1 MKKSKYTISQELE
14 KDIYLLTSFV
24 TRKHILLSHNAYNLY
39 NNEEKCTTL
48 KSTFPKI
55 FDVLVDNGFLV
66 EDDLDEFKVSYDN
79 FNHERGDKSY
89 YHLIINPTLDCN
101 LSCWYCYEHKIKSS
115 RIDSNIIK
123 GINLHIKER
132 FSALSFKGLK
142 LSFFG
147 GEPFMFA
154 NAIKEIIYDTYNFCS
169 NNNIE
174 LLLDFTTNGTLISK
188 SIINHISKYRCN
200 FQITFDGDREQH
212 NRIKFTNTKK
222 VDTYSLTLNNIKL
235 IQENIPNSLI
245 AIRINYD
252 GQTLNNFDRIL
263 SDLKGIDK
271 NRVKIILKKVWQVD
285 KDEISEDLL
294 NTVKAKLWK
303 NGFVVDAYGDP
314 GICFADRD
322 SEAVI
327 NYDGN
332 VFKCTTIDKFDKST
346 ALGTLDLKTGQI
358 IWDEKKIRYLRST
371 TILEEC
377 KKCIQFPDCGGPCK
391 IRLAAEPNWKCPNL
405 SPNFDIYAHAR
416 SLFKNELIEQGL

>member
-212 NRIKFTNTKK
+212 NRIKFTNNKK
-222 VDTYSLTLNNIKL
+222 VDTYSLTLNKMFL
-235 IQENIPNSLI
+235 SLCFI
-245 AIRINYD
+245 F
-252 GQTLNNFDRIL
+252 QFVNFITF
-263 SDLKGIDK
+263 
-271 NRVKIILKKVWQVD
+271 Q
-285 KDEISEDLL
+285 
-294 NTVKAKLWK
+294 
-303 NGFVVDAYGDP
+303 
-314 GICFADRD
+314 
-322 SEAVI
+322 
-327 NYDGN
+327 
-332 VFKCTTIDKFDKST
+332 
-346 ALGTLDLKTGQI
+346 
-358 IWDEKKIRYLRST
+358 
-371 TILEEC
+371 
-377 KKCIQFPDCGGPCK
+377 KCIHEIIQQSLLALVQVPQQAEFICCHHHYNLRKWSEFFLDSK
-391 IRLAAEPNWKCPNL
+391 YRLI
-405 SPNFDIYAHAR
+405 F
-416 SLFKNELIEQGL
+416 